1 MKYSEKGR
9 TRKVNKL
16 VFKIIFR
23 VLFFKGYAPFLS
35 SKLKQKKLDKL
46 HAKIAKEVVATILH
60 LEGLFLKV
68 GQMISTFSSI
78 LPKPYVKTF
87 ERTQNHSSARPFD
100 QIKTSIEKELKASID
115 TVFLEIDEVPLGTA
129 SIGQVHK
136 GILLTGETV
145 AIKVQ
150 HHNIGE
156 IAELDLKL
164 IDKVLNIVQFFIK
177 IKGFKGV
184 FEEIVK
190 MVHEELDYEHE
201 AIQMHTIALNL
212 KEDTRVRIPTVYQ
225 KYSTKRILVMEFLEG
240 NKITDKSFINAH
252 NLDADN
258 IAKNVLDIFSKTI
271 FLDGIYHADPHPGN
285 VLLNKQG
292 QIVLLDFGAIG
303 VLGDQMK
310 EGLFILMQ
318 AAALKDENLMISGLK
333 KMGFISNA
341 PGINSICKSIIR
353 LLGDYLQEEIKIK
366 KFNLNEIEINDID
379 ISKILDLIKK
389 IDLKEIED
397 VVKIPK
403 DWVLLNRTFTL
414 LLGVA
419 SEIAP
424 EIDTYKIVKPNL
436 LKMFVEKE
444 NLGIIVKTSLQQQ
457 LIRLMTLPRKIEL
470 FLEDAENGTLEIKIK
485 SRSKEVK
492 LFYELLQQVV
502 FIMGAGFSYYLYKS
516 LNDSSFFYI
525 AIGCLL
531 FFFKSFVYGIVLKRK
546 LK

>member
-23 VLFFKGYAPFLS
+23 VLLFKGYAPLLP
-35 SKLKQKKLDKL
+35 SKLKQRKLDRL
-46 HAKIAKEVVATILH
+46 DTRIATEVVATILD

-78 LPKPYVKTF
+78 LPKPYVKAF
-87 ERTQNHSSARPFD
+87 ENTQNHSSARPFD
-100 QIKTSIEKELKASID
+100 QIKTSIERELKVSID
-115 TVFLEIDEVPLGTA
+115 TLFLEIDEVPLGTA

-150 HHNIGE
+150 HLHIGE

-164 IDKVLNIVQFFIK
+164 IAKVLKIVQFFIK
-177 IKGFKGV
+177 IKGFDSV

-201 AIQMHTIALNL
+201 AIQMNTIASNL
-212 KEDTRVRIPTVYQ
+212 KEDTRVIVPSVYQ

-240 NKITDKSFINAH
+240 NKITDQDFISAH
-252 NLDADN
+252 NLNPDS

-285 VLLNKQG
+285 VLLNRQG

-318 AAALKDENLMISGLK
+318 AAVLKDENLMISGLK
-333 KMGFISNA
+333 KMGFISNV
-341 PGINSICKSIIR
+341 PGINNICKNIIR
-353 LLGDYLQEEIKIK
+353 LLGDYLQDEIKIK

-379 ISKILDLIKK
+379 ISKIVDLMKK

-414 LLGVA
+414 LIGVT

-444 NLGIIVKTSLQQQ
+444 NLGMIVKISLQQQ

-485 SRSKEVK
+485 NRSKEVK

-502 FIMGAGFSYYLYKS
+502 FIIGAGFSYYFYKS
-516 LNDSSFFYI
+516 LNDISFFYI
-525 AIGCLL
+525 AIGSLL
-531 FFFKSFVYGIVLKRK
+531 FFFKSFVYGFVLKRK